1 MRPDQGAGRP
11 VTPWPEAVPVVPVIT
26 VVLAARSAPTA
37 LPDRLAEACGGGGL
51 QDDQI
56 AMGWFS
62 RNTEAGMGKATL
74 TEAERITLSKL
85 EAAVEAGVTATMTVI
100 EAGKALQTIRN
111 RQLYRDTATTWD
123 DYVQARFRITRRRA
137 DQLVSFAGVQDTL
150 EAIQSETGTTVPA
163 LSERAVRPLVGMDAD
178 TIKAVVAEAASTS
191 EGVTAGSIR
200 KAASKRK
207 PKAKVQRPRRFKVPG
222 AIVTVTFNRKSNG
235 STLDALAAAIRQ
247 AELELE
253 SQAGEAA

>member
-1 MRPDQGAGRP
+1 
-11 VTPWPEAVPVVPVIT
+11 VVPVIT

-37 LPDRLAEACGGGGL
+37 PPDPAGRGCGCGGV
-51 QDDQI
+51 QDDQKV
-56 AMGWFS
+56 MGWFS
-62 RNTEAGMGKATL
+62 RNTEADMGKATL

-85 EAAVEAGVTATMTVI
+85 EAAVEAGVTATLTVI

-150 EAIQSETGTTVPA
+150 EAIQSETGTTVPT

-207 PKAKVQRPRRFKVPG
+207 PKVKVQRPRRFKVPG
-222 AIVTVTFNRKSNG
+222 AIVTVVFNRKSNG
-235 STLDALAAAIRQ
+235 STLDALAAASRQ